1 MPDDHLDF
9 TLLPSELQHLGPL
22 IARYA
27 ESDDVG
33 RAAILANAPDE
44 ELRALSDGP
53 AQHWD
58 AINAFWTRTF
68 PAILGRFKTLRW
80 PWTASRKRRWR
91 PSSNST
97 DAEATGWGLP
107 PHTGRGSSSE
117 AIV

>member
-1 MPDDHLDF
+1 MPDHLDF

-33 RAAILANAPDE
+33 RAAILANASDE

-58 AINAFWTRTF
+58 AINAFLDENVSGDPGPLQDAALALDSF
-68 PAILGRFKTLRW
+68 SQAAMEAKLELD
-80 PWTASRKRRWR
+80 RR
-91 PSSNST
+91 
-97 DAEATGWGLP
+97 
-107 PHTGRGSSSE
+107 
-117 AIV
+117 